1 MYFFVSNQLQL
12 KFSEKCYH
20 IVGPHG
26 KTPLAPIQLFSHPSQ
41 QHPPVASTLPVFTQS
56 LSQGP
61 VNVVLVKA
69 VSLPP
74 RSECILQGKIS
85 KSCSNHLGMI
95 STLTESSEVPY
106 TVAYSVSQADRRTVP
121 VRIMNSSSSANELHS
136 GQKVAKFCPLTE
148 LVSSSTYLPKN
159 TSCNTSCS
167 VVNKTLMSAQSNSE
181 LQAAINPRLS
191 KKDKDKLLQKF
202 LEFPD
207 IFQDSLGH
215 TTVFE
220 HHIYT
225 GNGPPIRQFH
235 ADFHT
240 IFGMKCHRRFRIC
253 CYKG

>member
-1 MYFFVSNQLQL
+1 
-12 KFSEKCYH
+12 
-20 IVGPHG
+20 
-26 KTPLAPIQLFSHPSQ
+26 
-41 QHPPVASTLPVFTQS
+41 
-56 LSQGP
+56 
-61 VNVVLVKA
+61 
-69 VSLPP
+69 
-74 RSECILQGKIS
+74 
-85 KSCSNHLGMI
+85 
-95 STLTESSEVPY
+95 
-106 TVAYSVSQADRRTVP
+106 
-121 VRIMNSSSSANELHS
+121 MNSSSSAIELHS
-136 GQKVAKFCPLTE
+136 GQKVATFCPLTE

-225 GNGPPIRQFH
+225 GNSPPIRQFS
-235 ADFHT
+235 
-240 IFGMKCHRRFRIC
+240 RRLPYHFRNEMSQKIQDMLLQGVIQPSISPWAAPPC
-253 CYKG
+253 VGQEKGWLIPLLC